1 MPFRILPGSVERR
14 FWSKVKKTSEC
25 WLWLGSKS
33 DFGHG
38 QVRIN
43 GELFRAHRVSWL
55 WANGTIPD
63 GKCVL
68 HKCDVPN
75 CVNPDHLFLGTKA
88 DNTQDMMAKNRHK
101 FTNHYG
107 ESSGTSK
114 LSKAQVTEIRK
125 LFINSGGIL
134 GKGKYR
140 RGALSQKKLGEMF
153 GVSQVQIG
161 NILRGDQW
169 TSEQLQQK

>member
-1 MPFRILPGSVERR
+1 MPFRILPGSVEKR
-14 FWSKVKKTSEC
+14 FWSKVEKTNGC
-25 WLWLGSKS
+25 WLWQGSKS

-38 QVRIN
+38 QVRIC
-43 GELFRAHRVSWL
+43 GELFRAHRVSWV
-55 WANGTIPD
+55 WVNGAIPE

-75 CVNPDHLFLGTKA
+75 CVNPEHLFLGTKA
-88 DNTQDMMAKNRHK
+88 DNTQDMMTKGRHK
-101 FTNHYG
+101 FVCHSG
-107 ESSGTSK
+107 ELSKTSK
-114 LSKAQVTEIRK
+114 LTNQQVLEIRK
-125 LFINSGGIL
+125 LFKESGGVL

-140 RGALSQKKLGEMF
+140 RGAISQDRLGKMY

-169 TSEQLQQK
+169 TLDQLRQK